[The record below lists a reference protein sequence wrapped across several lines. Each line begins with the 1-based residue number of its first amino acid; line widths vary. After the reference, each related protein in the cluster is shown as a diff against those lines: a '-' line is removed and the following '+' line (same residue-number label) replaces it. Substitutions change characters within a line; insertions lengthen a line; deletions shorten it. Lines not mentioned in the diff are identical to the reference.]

1 MKLTLEYTHYSAT
14 AARYVQ
20 QTGDV
25 KRKILTSNTL
35 AHIINVQVIFK
46 GENQLF
52 DVLIY
57 IYQYSSGEQKNLR
70 ILTKDL
76 ILLKSLLKKN
86 TFLRSMFLHFFF

>member
-1 MKLTLEYTHYSAT
+1 MHISHIPLREYVTGEHYSQQYIHMYHYSAT

-57 IYQYSSGEQKNLR
+57 IYQYSSGEQK
-70 ILTKDL
+70 I
-76 ILLKSLLKKN
+76 
-86 TFLRSMFLHFFF
+86 

>member
-25 KRKILTSNTL
+25 KRKILT

-57 IYQYSSGEQKNLR
+57 IYQYSSGEQK
-70 ILTKDL
+70 I
-76 ILLKSLLKKN
+76 
-86 TFLRSMFLHFFF
+86 

>member
-25 KRKILTSNTL
+25 KRKNTL

-57 IYQYSSGEQKNLR
+57 IYQYSSGEQK
-70 ILTKDL
+70 I
-76 ILLKSLLKKN
+76 
-86 TFLRSMFLHFFF
+86 

>member
-14 AARYVQ
+14 AARYVK

-57 IYQYSSGEQKNLR
+57 IYQYSSGEQK
-70 ILTKDL
+70 I
-76 ILLKSLLKKN
+76 
-86 TFLRSMFLHFFF
+86 

>member
-25 KRKILTSNTL
+25 KWKILTSNTL

-57 IYQYSSGEQKNLR
+57 IYQYSSGEQK
-70 ILTKDL
+70 I
-76 ILLKSLLKKN
+76 
-86 TFLRSMFLHFFF
+86 